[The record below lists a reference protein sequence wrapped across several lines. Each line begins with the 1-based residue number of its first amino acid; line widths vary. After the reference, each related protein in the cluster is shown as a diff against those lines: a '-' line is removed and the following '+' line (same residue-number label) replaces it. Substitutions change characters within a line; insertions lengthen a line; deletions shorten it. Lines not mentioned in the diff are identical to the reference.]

1 MTTRKAGGMHQP
13 YKGMLLA
20 APQGAPKR
28 SADRK
33 PFSSSLTNRGCSYCL
48 QKISPIAL
56 QLQSVRYLTISH
68 FHILSFTV
76 FSI

>member
-33 PFSSSLTNRGCSYCL
+33 PFTSSPTKWGCSYLLLFTC
-48 QKISPIAL
+48 SPVAIAESL
-56 QLQSVRYLTISH
+56 CNGSYTDLP
-68 FHILSFTV
+68 
-76 FSI
+76 

>member
-1 MTTRKAGGMHQP
+1 MIGIHRIVMTTRKTGGMHQP

-33 PFSSSLTNRGCSYCL
+33 PFTSSPTKWGCSYL
-48 QKISPIAL
+48 LLLTGSPVNG
-56 QLQSVRYLTISH
+56 S
-68 FHILSFTV
+68 
-76 FSI
+76 

>member
-33 PFSSSLTNRGCSYCL
+33 PFTSSPTKWGCSYYL
-48 QKISPIAL
+48 
-56 QLQSVRYLTISH
+56 SVYYLPA
-68 FHILSFTV
+68 V
-76 FSI
+76 FWGEHYVIFAAPPCM